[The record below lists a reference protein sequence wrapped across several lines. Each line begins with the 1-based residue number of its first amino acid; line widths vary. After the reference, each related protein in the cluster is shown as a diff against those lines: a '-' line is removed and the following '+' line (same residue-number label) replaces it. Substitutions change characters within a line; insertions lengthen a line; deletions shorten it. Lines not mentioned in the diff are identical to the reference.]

1 VTAEAKPK
9 AAAPSGKQQQGQKG
23 RKGHGQQQ
31 GSNTQSSSNSQISKQ
46 RSPRQSA
53 DGTAEVLASPAGPAG
68 KPQKSAT
75 PAAAATHPKQPPK
88 KATPATQQPPAACT
102 ADSAQSARPSDS
114 AGGNSMLRVVLAAV
128 VLVLSALAVAVYLW
142 SQARVA
148 AMEAQVQQLQKQLS
162 QRSAECALEPEA
174 AAAFDREL

>member
-9 AAAPSGKQQQGQKG
+9 PATSSGKLQQVEKG
-23 RKGHGQQQ
+23 RKGRGQQQ
-31 GSNTQSSSNSQISKQ
+31 GSSSQTSKE

-53 DGTAEVLASPAGPAG
+53 DGTAEVLAIPAGPAG
-68 KPQKSAT
+68 KPQKSTT
-75 PAAAATHPKQPPK
+75 PAAAAARPKQPLK
-88 KATPATQQPPAACT
+88 KAAAAAQQSTAARI
-102 ADSAQSARPSDS
+102 AGSSQSAHPSDS
-114 AGGNSMLRVVLAAV
+114 AGGSSTLRVVLAAV

-148 AMEAQVQQLQKQLS
+148 AMEAQLQQLQQQLS
-162 QRSAECALEPEA
+162 QRSAECPLEPEA